1 MIFLFY
7 LSAQLRVSIQEV
19 GSYIPG
25 AVNCVRVLLTSTTLV
40 IVRTGWIS
48 CRRPK
53 TSKNSF
59 YLMSVYVCISFYF
72 LFSSSLKVTTP
83 SLIFLIF
90 ICYCFTVF
98 HPTLK
103 TTQITEK
110 WPLKLESDLNQVW
123 NRCGCQPLHHQRVL
137 GTNAGDYYQLFP
149 LRINCLSASWGSKT
163 KHCSSISSKF
173 KRQFLC
179 LLMRWCQKERRIVLK
194 NLSLN

>member
-1 MIFLFY
+1 MILILFMVFLFH

-19 GSYIPG
+19 GSYMPG

-59 YLMSVYVCISFYF
+59 LSHVCLCLHFF
-72 LFSSSLKVTTP
+72 LLFVFLLLKVTIP

-110 WPLKLESDLNQVW
+110 WPLKLESDLNQV
-123 NRCGCQPLHHQRVL
+123 
-137 GTNAGDYYQLFP
+137 
-149 LRINCLSASWGSKT
+149 
-163 KHCSSISSKF
+163 
-173 KRQFLC
+173 
-179 LLMRWCQKERRIVLK
+179 
-194 NLSLN
+194 